1 MNLHSR
7 QIVNVLH
14 ICCIR
19 VYVEKK
25 ISIFLQPVRVM
36 YLEESFLTHVLT
48 AELGS
53 FESKQVDV
61 VPFDLLSESC
71 RTGSSIEK

>member
-1 MNLHSR
+1 MNVHSI
-7 QIVNVLH
+7 QLVNVLH

-25 ISIFLQPVRVM
+25 ISIFLQPVSVM

-48 AELGS
+48 AELGC

-61 VPFDLLSESC
+61 VPFNLLSESC
-71 RTGSSIEK
+71 RTGSLIQK

>member
-1 MNLHSR
+1 MNVRSIQL
-7 QIVNVLH
+7 VNVLH

-36 YLEESFLTHVLT
+36 YLEES
-48 AELGS
+48 
-53 FESKQVDV
+53 KQVDA
-61 VPFDLLSESC
+61 VPFNLLSESC
-71 RTGSSIEK
+71 RTGSLIEK